1 MYSRGNFIEKKG
13 EIGPLAGCLFF
24 LLLLTNTFG
33 NEDFKGAS
41 FGFKKKNNMKV
52 NYLEPRI
59 CVFPSAVQ
67 YYALKAINGELS
79 GKHSIFP

>member
-13 EIGPLAGCLFF
+13 EIGPLAVCFF

-41 FGFKKKNNMKV
+41 FGFKKKTT
-52 NYLEPRI
+52 
-59 CVFPSAVQ
+59 
-67 YYALKAINGELS
+67 
-79 GKHSIFP
+79 

>member
-41 FGFKKKNNMKV
+41 FGFKKKTT
-52 NYLEPRI
+52 
-59 CVFPSAVQ
+59 
-67 YYALKAINGELS
+67 
-79 GKHSIFP
+79 